1 MIADRMSM
9 STAREESIGSR
20 MLIDFFMKYGF
31 IIINKDGTYSMALPC
46 GALLGCFPPLAR
58 LQPCFSFN
66 ALLLVIE
73 PRRWRPHLRTS
84 RYNTARQGPILLS
97 RPITRPRHI

>member
-31 IIINKDGTYSMALPC
+31 IIKNKDGTYSMALPC
-46 GALLGCFPPLAR
+46 QSFAWLFPPPRQAATL
-58 LQPCFSFN
+58 LQLQC
-66 ALLLVIE
+66 A
-73 PRRWRPHLRTS
+73 
-84 RYNTARQGPILLS
+84 
-97 RPITRPRHI
+97 ITFH